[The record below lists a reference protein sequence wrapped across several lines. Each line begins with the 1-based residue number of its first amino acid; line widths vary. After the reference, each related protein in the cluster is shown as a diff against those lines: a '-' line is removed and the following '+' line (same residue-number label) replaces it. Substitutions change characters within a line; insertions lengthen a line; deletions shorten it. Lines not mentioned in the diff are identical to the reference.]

1 LPCCSVVARLDADAS
16 SYRITGAR
24 NTAGLPDGREQMN
37 SESERRSRAARW
49 RLRLIGIGF
58 LLAFAASVATLIFT
72 GLRVRGAV
80 PEHSAAAHG
89 AADDRRPASR

>member
-1 LPCCSVVARLDADAS
+1 
-16 SYRITGAR
+16 
-24 NTAGLPDGREQMN
+24 
-37 SESERRSRAARW
+37 
-49 RLRLIGIGF
+49 
-58 LLAFAASVATLIFT
+58 LIFT